1 MDSRENLLNQ
11 INILEQ
17 RMAAQRERIA
27 MLRADHCDPAHA
39 IAILDAMTRGF
50 ERLMERL
57 EQDGASPP
65 RDRLRTMKSALRH
78 I

>member
-11 INILEQ
+11 INILEG
-17 RMAAQRERIA
+17 RMAEQRGRIA
-27 MLRADHCDPAHA
+27 ALRADHCDPAHA
-39 IAILDAMTRGF
+39 IAILDAMTQGF

-57 EQDGASPP
+57 EHDGASSP
-65 RDRLRTMKSALRH
+65 RESVRTMKSALRQ

>member
-17 RMAAQRERIA
+17 RMAAQRERIKA
-27 MLRADHCDPAHA
+27 LRAENCDPAHA
-39 IAILDAMTRGF
+39 IAILDVMTRGF

-57 EQDGASPP
+57 EREGLPP
-65 RDRLRTMKSALRH
+65 RRYAMVTMKSSVK
-78 I
+78 